1 MVRYQ
6 ELSILSRGEGSGRK
20 HDNLAIRIRKGVDSV
35 IMSDSK
41 TAQVETGKLHITMD
55 SNNLQV
61 SYVSS
66 MLRVLQAA
74 VRDIARGVD
83 DAHDLFEIHP
93 QPVLLLSTEVDGPDL
108 QLQIFFADPTNSKP
122 MVELSAQAFDPFMVQ
137 FGNLLKLLPQPGLWG
152 RVARR
157 SGPSSIETETDR
169 RLDELRVELRHFSR
183 ATLRFGKRSISFAGD
198 QLEIE

>member
-1 MVRYQ
+1 
-6 ELSILSRGEGSGRK
+6 
-20 HDNLAIRIRKGVDSV
+20 
-35 IMSDSK
+35 MSDSK
-41 TAQVETGKLHITMD
+41 TSQVETGKLHITLD

-83 DAHDLFEIHP
+83 GAHELFENQP

-108 QLQIFFADPTNSKP
+108 QLQIFFADPANSKP
-122 MVELSAQAFDPFMVQ
+122 MMDLSAQAFDPFMVQ
-137 FGNLLKLLPQPGLWG
+137 FENLLKLLPQLGLWG

-183 ATLRFGKRSISFAGD
+183 ATLRFGKRSISFNGD
-198 QLEIE
+198 QLAIE

>member
-1 MVRYQ
+1 LY
-6 ELSILSRGEGSGRK
+6 ILSRGEGSGRK

-41 TAQVETGKLHITMD
+41 TSQVETGKLHITMD

-137 FGNLLKLLPQPGLWG
+137 FGNLLKLQNGAYLSPATSWRSSSVPHIEFKSWPLTWE
-152 RVARR
+152 RR
-157 SGPSSIETETDR
+157 PSR
-169 RLDELRVELRHFSR
+169 
-183 ATLRFGKRSISFAGD
+183 
-198 QLEIE
+198 